1 MIYETYGAFWGVGGW
16 PSNSERGSVI
26 DVLCI
31 AISICVWV
39 WVLDIIDRSVMIVDL
54 FILRINL
61 HRVITVIIEVK
72 SVGVE
77 RHGVDAVMDSGGGG
91 CGWG

>member
-1 MIYETYGAFWGVGGW
+1 MAYKTYGAFWGIRRW

-31 AISICVWV
+31 TISICVWV
-39 WVLDIIDRSVMIVDL
+39 LNIIDGSVMIVDL
-54 FILRINL
+54 FVFRINL

-72 SVGVE
+72 SVGIE
-77 RHGVDAVMDSGGGG
+77 RHGVDAVMDSGGRG